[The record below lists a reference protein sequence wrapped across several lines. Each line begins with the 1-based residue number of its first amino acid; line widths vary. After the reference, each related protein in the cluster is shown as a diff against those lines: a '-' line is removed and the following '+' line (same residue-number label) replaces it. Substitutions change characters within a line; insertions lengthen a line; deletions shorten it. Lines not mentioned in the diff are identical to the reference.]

1 LPVNT
6 WRWHAK
12 RNIDF
17 EDLMAGQHLR
27 GKLVILC
34 LILVVYGVLRWATS
48 RPTEPGLTLTP
59 PEQRQPFA
67 IDLTLPALHGPA
79 QPLSKLHGQVVLLN
93 FWATWC
99 YPCRAE
105 MPSMQA
111 LYDAYQH
118 ADFTIL
124 AIASDPQGQ
133 SVVGPF
139 AAKHQLTFPILLD
152 VHNTVGAQLQL
163 PGIPTSYLLDKHS
176 RIARMEVGVR
186 DWNSQSVRQM
196 IETLLDE
203 PPPPGA
209 S

>member
-1 LPVNT
+1 
-6 WRWHAK
+6 
-12 RNIDF
+12 
-17 EDLMAGQHLR
+17 MAGQHLR

-34 LILVVYGVLRWATS
+34 LILAIYGVLRWAAS
-48 RPTEPGLTLTP
+48 RSTEPGFTLTP

-67 IDLTLPALHGPA
+67 IEMTLPALHGPA
-79 QPLSKLHGQVVLLN
+79 QSLSKLHGQVVLLN

-111 LYDAYQH
+111 LYHAYQH

-139 AAKHQLTFPILLD
+139 AEKHQLTFPILLD
-152 VHNTVGAQLQL
+152 VHNAVGAQLQL
-163 PGIPTSYLLDKHS
+163 SGIPTSYLLDKHS
-176 RIARMEVGVR
+176 RIVRMEVGAR
-186 DWNSQSVRQM
+186 NWNSLSVRQM
-196 IETLLDE
+196 IKTLLDE
-203 PPPPGA
+203 PPTPGA

>member
-1 LPVNT
+1 
-6 WRWHAK
+6 
-12 RNIDF
+12 
-17 EDLMAGQHLR
+17 MAGQHLR

-34 LILVVYGVLRWATS
+34 LILAVYGALRWVAS

-59 PEQRQPFA
+59 PDQRQPFA
-67 IDLTLPALHGPA
+67 MDMTLPALHGPA

-118 ADFTIL
+118 AGFTIL
-124 AIASDPQGQ
+124 AIASDTQGQ

-139 AAKHQLTFPILLD
+139 AEKHQLTFPILLD

-163 PGIPTSYLLDKHS
+163 SGIPTSYLLDKHS
-176 RIARMEVGVR
+176 RIARIEIGVR
-186 DWNSQSVRQM
+186 NWNSQSVRQS
-196 IETLLDE
+196 IKALLDE
-203 PPPPGA
+203 PPTPG
-209 S
+209 SS